1 MASHSSAGMLI
12 CLRPPSPRQLGSTG
26 RLTELSLPGTPRP
39 ITAHLLDPSPVT
51 FDILGVTSFSTF
63 NIAGSGLV
71 AASAKLLAS
80 ARNIANADTPG
91 YAPQRAKLTPA
102 PANAG
107 VTVSP
112 AAQAEQG
119 SVNLAR
125 EITELARAK
134 TLYNANA
141 AVVAI
146 ASDVTGT
153 LLNILDTDRR
163 RD

>member
-1 MASHSSAGMLI
+1 
-12 CLRPPSPRQLGSTG
+12 
-26 RLTELSLPGTPRP
+26 
-39 ITAHLLDPSPVT
+39 
-51 FDILGVTSFSTF
+51 VTSFSTF

-91 YAPQRAKLTPA
+91 YAPQRANLTPA